1 MSISASMVMQLTGL
15 GCPRMQR
22 ELVYLRAVGKYRVGK
37 LLEAR
42 RQLDELLKV
51 PSLPCNLRS
60 WTQAASRWQWM
71 AGVQ

>member
-1 MSISASMVMQLTGL
+1 
-15 GCPRMQR
+15 MQR

-51 PSLPCNLRS
+51 QTLKSCAHFDVCLLS
-60 WTQAASRWQWM
+60 M
-71 AGVQ
+71 

>member
-1 MSISASMVMQLTGL
+1 MYAHARLTGP
-15 GCPRMQR
+15 GWPGMQR

-51 PSLPCNLRS
+51 QHRRCGS
-60 WTQAASRWQWM
+60 
-71 AGVQ
+71 